1 MKISKLGAAVSTA
14 AVVMGLAFAPA
25 AVAATS
31 AAAVNTTAT
40 AADARFKDI
49 YTKEWKWRI
58 AERLARDENAPNAN
72 PAYARVD
79 AAAQEARRVYWA
91 AILKELDA
99 IPPGAL
105 SPAERIN
112 FAVYRAQIAA
122 LHDAQRFREYEQP
135 VNADTAFW
143 SDVAYAARRPLK
155 SADEYRNYLRLL
167 EGLPAYFDQELDN
180 MRAGLA
186 RGFTPPKVTLAGRE
200 GTLSSVLDAKTPQD
214 VVFYN
219 PFKQMPAAMPA
230 AEQEALR
237 AQAVALIQGKIRP
250 AYAKALAYFRDEYV
264 PKARTT
270 LAAQDMPG
278 GKEYYQ
284 SKIVEF
290 TTTDMTADQIHA
302 IGLAEMA
309 KIRAEMHDIMK
320 QVGFKGDLQAF
331 LHFLRTDPQFY
342 AKTPQEL
349 LKSAAWTSKKF
360 DAKAD
365 QFFGHL
371 PRRRFA
377 IVPVP
382 DDQAPFWTAGRGGP
396 GTYWVNTYNLPARPL
411 YSLPA
416 LTLHE
421 SAPGHAFQIPL
432 AQEQQGVPPFRRA
445 YISAYGEGWALYT
458 ERLGTEMDIYET
470 PYEVFGMLSYQAWRA
485 SRLVVDTGIHAKGW
499 TREQAQNYL
508 LQNTALSRHEVET
521 EVDRYISWPGQALSY
536 YLGQMAIQEAR
547 ARAEKAL
554 GSKFDIRH
562 FHDTVLQVGSVPLPV
577 LQQRIDQFIADGG
590 PSPYPKES

>member
-14 AVVMGLAFAPA
+14 AVVMSLAFAPA

-31 AAAVNTTAT
+31 AAAVSTTAT

-58 AERLARDENAPNAN
+58 AERLARDENAPNAS

-91 AILKELDA
+91 GILKELDA

-155 SADEYRNYLRLL
+155 TADEYRNYLRLL

-219 PFKQMPAAMPA
+219 PFRQMPAAMPA

-508 LQNTALSRHEVET
+508 LQNTALSKHEVET

>member
-58 AERLARDENAPNAN
+58 AERLARDENAPNAS
-72 PAYARVD
+72 PGYARVD

-91 AILKELDA
+91 GILKELDA

-155 SADEYRNYLRLL
+155 TADEYRNYLRLL

-186 RGFTPPKVTLAGRE
+186 RGFTPPKVTLAGRD

-214 VVFYN
+214 VVFYT
-219 PFKQMPAAMPA
+219 PFRQMPAAMP
-230 AEQEALR
+230 EALR

-508 LQNTALSRHEVET
+508 LQNTALSKHEVET

>member
-342 AKTPQEL
+342 ARTPQEL